1 MTTPLL
7 GKVLVDAGFV
17 AAEQLDR
24 ALEIQRNKG
33 TQLGQILM
41 EMGALSEDTLAV
53 GLAQQVGFVLV
64 DPAKSRVEPDLLSII
79 SREKAQKWGVLP
91 LYHTAPQVV
100 RVAMTNPFDL
110 DAQRDL
116 EFLLGAAIEPVVCNA
131 RQLQEAIATH
141 YGLER
146 ELTQM
151 LESVRPQDKVEVSS
165 VMDIDIQTIEER
177 LRKGGARPYIDLLN
191 FLLANAHSSRASD
204 IHLDPMKDSLK
215 VRYRIDGVLRSAMKL
230 PKWVEPGLISR
241 IKVVGQMDLSIHHK
255 PQEGKIRATI
265 AGRETD
271 LRIATMPSQFGQR
284 CVMRIL
290 DPSILEFA
298 LSDLGFAPGQLQTYY
313 KLISQPQGIILVT
326 GPTGSGKSTTLYATL
341 NRVRTEQTSIVSI
354 EDPVEYTMPAIT
366 QVQVDERR
374 GMTYAAATRSLLRQ
388 DPNVLVIGE
397 IRDKDTASAAF
408 QAALTGH
415 LVFSTLHTTDSIST
429 ITRLRDLGV
438 PLYLIGS
445 TLLGI
450 VAQRLVR
457 RLCPYCR
464 KPGEPSAEAWEPLN
478 AKPVPMPDAFVTGSG
493 CRECLYT
500 GYLGRMGVFETL
512 RVDDSLRRLII
523 NGADETSLR
532 RAAEDAGLRTL
543 VSHGVEKVSSGI
555 TTLPELARHIRS
567 PLGSV
572 HRPVV
577 AQLPLEQT
585 TPAMTPPP
593 EPEPLPHDEPMAQPP
608 QPAEDAAE
616 ETTSPSPDPG
626 HETILVVD
634 DSEEILDLVRYSLEG
649 AGFRVLVARDGEEA
663 LETIEKH
670 LVNDPVHLVVLDV
683 MMPGLS
689 GFEVCEQLKQD
700 IATAFLPVL
709 ILSARGDQAHV
720 KDGFRAGADDYLPK
734 PFDPEELELRIR
746 ALLRRAYGGAG
757 K

>member
-7 GKVLVDAGFV
+7 GKVLVDAGFIR
-17 AAEQLDR
+17 AEQLDK

-33 TQLGQILM
+33 ERLGQILM
-41 EMGALSEDTLAV
+41 DIGALNEDTLAV
-53 GLAQQVGFVLV
+53 GLAQQVGFDLI
-64 DPAKSRVEPDLLSII
+64 DPVKSRVEPDLLSVV
-79 SREKAQKWGVLP
+79 SREKALEWGLLP
-91 LYHTAPQVV
+91 LYHTGPQVV

-110 DAQRDL
+110 DARRDL

-131 RQLQEAIATH
+131 KKLQEAIATH

-151 LESVRPQDKVEVSS
+151 LESVKPTDKVEVSS
-165 VMDIDIQTIEER
+165 VMDIDLQTIEER

-191 FLLANAHSSRASD
+191 FLLANAHKSRASD
-204 IHLDPMKDSLK
+204 IHLDPQDDCLK

-241 IKVVGQMDLSIHHK
+241 VKVVGRMDLSIHHR
-255 PQEGKIRATI
+255 PLEGKIRATI
-265 AGRETD
+265 AGREKD
-271 LRIATMPSQFGQR
+271 LRIATMPSQFGER

-298 LSDLGFAPGQLQTYY
+298 LSDLGLAAGQLQTYY
-313 KLISQPQGIILVT
+313 QLISQPQGIVLVT

-341 NRVRTEQTSIVSI
+341 NRVRSEQTSIVSI

-415 LVFSTLHTTDSIST
+415 LVFSTLHTSDSIAT

-464 KPGEPSAEAWEPLN
+464 KPGEPSTEAWEPLST
-478 AKPVPMPDAFVTGSG
+478 KPMPMPDAFVTGDG

-500 GYLGRMGVFETL
+500 GYLGRIGVFEML

-523 NGADETSLR
+523 TGADETSLR
-532 RAAEDAGLRTL
+532 RAADDAGLRSL
-543 VSHGVEKVSSGI
+543 VDHGVEKVAAGV

-567 PLGSV
+567 PLGAI

-577 AQLPLEQT
+577 AQLPLDKT
-585 TPAMTPPP
+585 TPAVMPSP
-593 EPEPLPHDEPMAQPP
+593 EPEPVPHDEPMAAPP
-608 QPAEDAAE
+608 QPAEDASE
-616 ETTSPSPDPG
+616 ETTTPSPDPG

-634 DSEEILDLVRYSLEG
+634 DSEEILDLVRYGLEG
-649 AGFRVLVARDGEEA
+649 AGFRVLVAHDGEEA
-663 LETIEKH
+663 LKTIEQH

-683 MMPGLS
+683 MMPGLT

-746 ALLRRAYGGAG
+746 ALLRRAYSGAG

>member
-17 AAEQLDR
+17 EAEQLDK

-33 TQLGQILM
+33 DRLGQILM
-41 EMGALSEDTLAV
+41 DIGALSEDTLAV
-53 GLAQQVGFVLV
+53 GLAQQVGFELINPV
-64 DPAKSRVEPDLLSII
+64 KSRVEPDLLSVV
-79 SREKAQKWGVLP
+79 SRQKAQKWGVLP
-91 LYHTAPQVV
+91 LYHTGPQVV

-110 DAQRDL
+110 DARRDL
-116 EFLLGAAIEPVVCNA
+116 EFLLGAAIEPVVCNSN
-131 RQLQEAIATH
+131 QLQEAIATH
-141 YGLER
+141 YGFER

-151 LESVRPQDKVEVSS
+151 LESVKPTDKVEVSS
-165 VMDIDIQTIEER
+165 VMDIDLQTIEER

-191 FLLANAHSSRASD
+191 FLLANAHKSRASD
-204 IHLDPMKDSLK
+204 IHLDPMEDCLK
-215 VRYRIDGVLRSAMKL
+215 VRYRIDGVLRSAMQL

-241 IKVVGQMDLSIHHK
+241 VKVVGRMDLSIHHK
-255 PQEGKIRATI
+255 PLEGKIRATI
-265 AGRETD
+265 AGREKD
-271 LRIATMPSQFGQR
+271 LRIATMPSQFGER

-298 LSDLGFAPGQLQTYY
+298 LSDLGLAPGQLQTYY
-313 KLISQPQGIILVT
+313 QLISQPQGIILVT

-341 NRVRTEQTSIVSI
+341 NRVRSEQTSIVSI

-366 QVQVDERR
+366 QVQVDEKR
-374 GMTYAAATRSLLRQ
+374 GMTYSAATRSLLRQ

-397 IRDKDTASAAF
+397 IRDKDTAQAAF

-415 LVFSTLHTTDSIST
+415 LVFSTLHTSDTVAT

-464 KPGEPSAEAWEPLN
+464 KPGQPSEEAWEPLST
-478 AKPVPMPDAFVTGSG
+478 KPMPMPDAYVTGDG

-500 GYLGRMGVFETL
+500 GYLGRIGVYEML
-512 RVDDSLRRLII
+512 RVDDSMRRLII
-523 NGADETSLR
+523 SGGDETSLR
-532 RAAEDAGLRTL
+532 RAAEDSGLRTL
-543 VSHGVEKVSSGI
+543 VDHGVEKVVAGV

-567 PLGSV
+567 PLGAV
-572 HRPVV
+572 HKPVV
-577 AQLPLEQT
+577 AQLPLDKT
-585 TPAMTPPP
+585 TPAVMPPP
-593 EPEPLPHDEPMAQPP
+593 EPEPLPHDEPLAAPP
-608 QPAEDAAE
+608 QPDAGAAE
-616 ETTSPSPDPG
+616 EITTPSPEPG
-626 HETILVVD
+626 HETVLVVD
-634 DSEEILDLVRYSLEG
+634 DSEEILDLVRYGLEG
-649 AGFRVLVARDGEEA
+649 AGFRVLVAHDGEEA
-663 LETIEKH
+663 LATIEKH